1 MKIAIIYDSKS
12 GNTQRLA
19 EAIEEGVKI
28 EGFETELKKI
38 GEKFPLSLIGEVDAV
53 MFGSPVI
60 YADITNE
67 AREFLQHVARFNES
81 GKFDVEGRTA
91 AVFGS
96 YGYDGAWIM
105 QDLFKAMVESLGYS
119 VYEKVHVEVDTEIRY
134 NTKQAMER
142 AKQFGQEFAK
152 TLRQ

>member
-1 MKIAIIYDSKS
+1 MKIAIIYDSRT
-12 GNTQRLA
+12 GNTEKLA
-19 EAIEEGVKI
+19 KAIAEGVDD

-53 MFGSPVI
+53 IFGSPVI

-67 AREFLQHVARFNES
+67 IREFLQHVVRFTES
-81 GKFDVEGRTA
+81 GRFDIKGRTG

-105 QDLFKAMVESLGYS
+105 EDLFKAMIESMGYT
-119 VYEKVHVEVDTEIRY
+119 VYEKVHVEIDTEIRY
-134 NTKQAMER
+134 NAQQALLR
-142 AKQFGQEFAK
+142 AKKFGKEFAN
-152 TLRQ
+152 TLK

>member
-1 MKIAIIYDSKS
+1 MKIAIIYDSRT
-12 GNTQRLA
+12 GNTEKLA
-19 EAIEEGVKI
+19 KAIAEGVDD

-53 MFGSPVI
+53 IFGSPVI

-67 AREFLQHVARFNES
+67 IREFLQHVVRFTES
-81 GKFDVEGRTA
+81 GRFE

-105 QDLFKAMVESLGYS
+105 EELFKAMIESMGYS
-119 VYEKVHVEVDTEIRY
+119 VYEKVHVEIDNEIRY
-134 NTKQAMER
+134 NAQQALLR
-142 AKQFGQEFAK
+142 AKKFGKEFAN
-152 TLRQ
+152 TLK